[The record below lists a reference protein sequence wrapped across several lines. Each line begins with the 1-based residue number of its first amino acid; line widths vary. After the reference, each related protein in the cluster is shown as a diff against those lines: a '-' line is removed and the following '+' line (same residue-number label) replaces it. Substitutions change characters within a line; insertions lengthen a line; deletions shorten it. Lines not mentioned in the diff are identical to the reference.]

1 MCLIGIRIQ
10 ADGLLIA
17 ANRDES
23 ADRPTAPMHWWPQ
36 GFVAGKDLSAG
47 GTWLGLSKSGRFAAV
62 TNVRDPTIKANQI
75 PRGSRGLLVR
85 EFLESDM
92 DPQRYLDHLQ
102 DQLSDPAPFNLIV
115 GSVSAHSVSGYW
127 LGGRTRECRR
137 LQPGVHVLS
146 NAELNTPWPKAVALR
161 QALTAGT
168 LADIEQA
175 MHSTMVMED
184 HLLPN
189 TGVPID
195 WERRLSA
202 AKITG
207 TDYHTRSSTVVQVKG
222 GTAAVKETVWS
233 PQGDAVSTFREVFLL
248 RI

>member
-23 ADRPTAPMHWWPQ
+23 ADRPTEPMHWWPQ

-62 TNVRDPTIKANQI
+62 TNVRDPSIKANGV

-85 EFLESDM
+85 DFLESDT
-92 DPQRYLDHLQ
+92 DPQGYLDVLHN
-102 DQLSDPAPFNLIV
+102 QLSNPTPFNLIV
-115 GSVSAHSVSGYW
+115 GSVSAHAVSAFW
-127 LGGRTRECRR
+127 LGGRSRECRR

-175 MHSTMVMED
+175 MHSTEIMSD

-189 TGVPID
+189 TGVSID

-202 AKITG
+202 ARITG
-207 TDYHTRSSTVVQVKG
+207 SDYHTRSSTVVQVKG

-233 PQGDAVSTFREVFLL
+233 PEGDPLSTFREVFLL
-248 RI
+248 QA

>member
-1 MCLIGIRIQ
+1 MCLIGIRLQ
-10 ADGLLIA
+10 SDGLLLA
-17 ANRDES
+17 ANRDEA
-23 ADRPTAPMHWWPQ
+23 ADRPTEPMHWWPQ

-47 GTWLGLSKSGRFAAV
+47 GTWLGLAKSGRFAAV
-62 TNVRDPTIKANQI
+62 TNVRDPSIKAN
-75 PRGSRGLLVR
+75 PVPKLSRGLLVR
-85 EFLESDM
+85 EFLESDI
-92 DPQRYLDHLQ
+92 DPEQYLDTLISQ
-102 DQLSDPAPFNLIV
+102 VSEPSPFNLIV
-115 GSVSAHSVSGYW
+115 GSISAQSATGYW

-137 LQPGVHVLS
+137 LSPGVHVLS

-161 QALTAGT
+161 QALVAGT

-175 MHSTMVMED
+175 MHSTEIMED
-184 HLLPN
+184 HLLPD

-207 TDYHTRSSTVVQVKG
+207 DDYHTRSSTLIQVKG

-233 PQGDAVSTFREVFLL
+233 PQGEALSTFKEVFLL
-248 RI
+248 QA